1 MSDRPMNDLDT
12 EDRLRAWLHAEATHG
27 ATAPAPLRERVREI
41 PTVVS
46 GRGWDRMRRGSL
58 RSISAVA
65 ATVVIATALTAV
77 GLGLAQ
83 PFLATPPD
91 DTATIEELDQAI
103 TSAIEALVESPGV
116 EGVQLSYIDEHL
128 AAAVWFDSRPNGDVA
143 VVQRRDLDVAETG
156 WWLNPT
162 GGPPATGR
170 NIVTTVWVLAG
181 DAFYQATLRNGQ
193 PEDGWSVT
201 GRDAAPRGPLSY
213 GLLILT
219 EEDYPFPLGL
229 VPTGDEEVTHEGS
242 PDGGSVW
249 TVTAP
254 YRDGSAVVRWHIR
267 PSGELESWSFELVG
281 VSPLLE
287 AGTGPTTSGRI
298 EFMPLSDPDPISAPD
313 VEADLDLSQFDLP
326 GDFPLGSD

>member
-1 MSDRPMNDLDT
+1 MSDRPMNEVDT
-12 EDRLRAWLHAEATHG
+12 EERLRAWLHAEATHG
-27 ATAPAPLRERVREI
+27 ATAPAPLHERINEI
-41 PTVVS
+41 PMIVS
-46 GRGWDRMRRGSL
+46 ERGWDRMRRGPL

-65 ATVVIATALTAV
+65 ATVVIATAVTAV
-77 GLGLAQ
+77 GVGLAQ
-83 PFLATPPD
+83 PFLATPPGD
-91 DTATIEELDQAI
+91 RATIEELDEAI

-128 AAAVWFDSRPNGDVA
+128 AAAVWFDSRPNGDVV
-143 VVQRRDLDVAETG
+143 VVQRRDLDVAESG

-170 NIVTTVWVLAG
+170 NIVTTVRVLAG
-181 DAFYQATLRNGQ
+181 DAFYQASLRNGQ
-193 PEDGWSVT
+193 PEDGWSVV

-219 EEDYPFPLGL
+219 EEDYPFPFGL
-229 VPTGDEEVTHEGS
+229 LPTGDEEVTHEGS

-254 YRDGSAVVRWHIR
+254 YRDGSGVQRWEIR
-267 PSGELESWSFELVG
+267 PGGELGSWSWELVG
-281 VSPLLE
+281 VTASLDV
-287 AGTGPTTSGRI
+287 GTGPETSGRI

-313 VEADLDLSQFDLP
+313 LEADLYLSQFDLP